1 VTCSVPIYISGEFQS
16 IWRPPSAGPNYLG
29 FQSSSG
35 AHHSVG
41 DFRST
46 EIERDQ
52 SSSGAH
58 HSVGDFRSTEIER
71 DLGDSVTWVVLTIT
85 RSISWH
91 IY

>member
-35 AHHSVG
+35 V
-41 DFRST
+41 
-46 EIERDQ
+46 
-52 SSSGAH
+52 H

-71 DLGDSVTWVVLTIT
+71 DLGDSAPGLFLPSPDLSVGIFIRVIGHFWQQGRI
-85 RSISWH
+85 I
-91 IY
+91 

>member
-1 VTCSVPIYISGEFQS
+1 MEDFRSTEIESDLGDSITWVVLKITQS
-16 IWRPPSAGPNYLG
+16 ISWHIYYGDWTLLAAGLNYLG

-35 AHHSVG
+35 V
-41 DFRST
+41 
-46 EIERDQ
+46 
-52 SSSGAH
+52 H

>member
-16 IWRPPSAGPNYLG
+16 IWRPPSVGPNYIG
-29 FQSSSG
+29 F
-35 AHHSVG
+35 
-41 DFRST
+41 
-46 EIERDQ
+46 Q

-91 IY
+91 IYYGDWTLLVVGPSYLGF